1 MESISL
7 LEKIKKARRVYLIGN
22 GGSYANAGH
31 IANDLISA
39 GVKAYT
45 LDPAT
50 LTAIANDHGFEY
62 IFSRWLAGVGE
73 EGDLVIALS
82 GSGTSANIRHAM
94 AMAKQRGMDTHLVTH
109 YLRGRDM
116 QESEEDQL
124 VIGHELMKALRA
136 SR

>member
-1 MESISL
+1 M
-7 LEKIKKARRVYLIGN
+7 YLIGN

-31 IANDLISA
+31 ICNDLISV

-62 IFSRWLAGVGE
+62 IFSRWITAVGE
-73 EGDLVIALS
+73 IGDLVIALS

-94 AMAKQRGMDTHLVTH
+94 ALAKRMGMETHLVTH

-116 QESEEDQL
+116 QQSEEDQI
-124 VIGHELMKALRA
+124 VIGHELMRALRDA
-136 SR
+136 

>member
-1 MESISL
+1 MADTLL

-31 IANDLISA
+31 ICNDLISV

-62 IFSRWLAGVGE
+62 IFSRWITAVGE
-73 EGDLVIALS
+73 IGDLVIALS

-94 AMAKQRGMDTHLVTH
+94 ALAKRMGMETHLVTH

-116 QESEEDQL
+116 QQSEEDQI
-124 VIGHELMKALRA
+124 VIGHELMRALRDA
-136 SR
+136 